1 MENPPATYV
10 RMYRCE
16 STGYAALKG
25 LSFPATGRVTG
36 STSKGIFVLIPPQR
50 VFFLSYESYRGPLTL
65 NLTPRPAEPLP
76 VYIGQEVHVEADEI
90 SLPTLNTHITLS
102 EETLW
107 LPPAPPANILPNE
120 DLWASIKRLS
130 ESALYVHRGVGL
142 VPMLAFIM
150 DDPHPPTIPAML
162 QSTIANILI
171 LKNLFTQPVEVS
183 MSALTA
189 LMGTGRGLTPSG
201 DDFIVGL
208 MLLLSRMPGLNSLH
222 DTIEALHRQVVEIA
236 FEKTTA
242 LSANLIACACE
253 GSADERLI
261 RAVDGFLTGS
271 LNEAGILHTLQEYGS
286 SSGVD
291 ALTGIASGMRAL
303 QAVRAHH

>member
-1 MENPPATYV
+1 M
-10 RMYRCE
+10 
-16 STGYAALKG
+16 
-25 LSFPATGRVTG
+25 
-36 STSKGIFVLIPPQR
+36 
-50 VFFLSYESYRGPLTL
+50 
-65 NLTPRPAEPLP
+65 
-76 VYIGQEVHVEADEI
+76 EADEI